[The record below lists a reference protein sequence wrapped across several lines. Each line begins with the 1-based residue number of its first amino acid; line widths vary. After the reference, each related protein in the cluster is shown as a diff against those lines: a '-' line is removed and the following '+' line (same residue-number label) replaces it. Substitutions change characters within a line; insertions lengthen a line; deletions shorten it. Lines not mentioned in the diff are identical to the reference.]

1 MMNRYFRV
9 STGLIMLLLLVCGL
23 FQAQS
28 PLQLTPSTQ
37 SQRTQNGSSGFSL
50 NQNETPNLAPSGPIV
65 SETVIPDVSP
75 LLREITPATPEIAL
89 DRELNPRM
97 HPGDLLNG
105 VPLLPDGEPD
115 PLADSSQNFGDLTP
129 PVSLSFDGISYA
141 TGGTGSPPDTVG
153 AVGPNHY
160 VQMVNGS
167 IQIFNKSGTSIFGP
181 VLSNTIWSGFGGN
194 CQTRNDGDP
203 IVLYDRQ
210 ADRWLVAQFTIVS
223 PYYICA
229 AVSTTADPTGSYYRY
244 AFNVG
249 SNLPDYFKF
258 GVWPDAYY
266 MSANESTYTAYA
278 FNRTA
283 MLAGAAATY
292 VKFTGQT
299 NLLMPAD
306 LDGAT
311 APPAGSPGIFYTFK
325 DNTFHGGSDRLE
337 VFNLTVNWASPGSS
351 TFTLVNTVPVTS
363 FTYTVCGFFNLDCI
377 PQPGATATQRLD
389 PVSEWPMFRLAYRNF
404 GTHQSLAGNF
414 AVDVGSD
421 RAGIRWFEL
430 RRTGVGAWSLYQEGT
445 QAPADG
451 VHRWMGS
458 IAQDRQGNI
467 ALGYSA
473 SSGTLNPS
481 IRYATRLASDPL
493 GTLQSE
499 VTLHAGGGI
508 QTSSHSRWGDYS
520 AMDVD
525 PSNDCTFWYTTEY
538 FSASGSQWRTRIGTF
553 TIPECVAVPDY
564 TLTTGDTVLNVCN
577 PGSDSSSF
585 TLGAQNGY
593 AGNVTLSTTGLPAGA
608 SASFSVNPVTVPGS
622 SDLTVTTAG
631 TGAGSYPFIVNS
643 TDGTLSHPQAMT
655 LNVTAAAPSAPT
667 LLSLANGTTGA
678 STTPTLSWQA
688 VAGSTNYILE
698 ISTSPTFSTLAYSI
712 NVAATSHVVATTLS
726 NDTLYYWRVRA
737 AANICGSG
745 ANSAVWAFT
754 TVSTPTT
761 LPAICRNPGTAIP
774 DNNPT
779 GITDSMVVATTGTL
793 TDLNVSLNIPHTY
806 VGDLIV
812 SLLHVDTATTVSLVN
827 RPVNGAGACSGNNIN
842 LTLDSSA
849 ALQVQ
854 VNCTSGANPTAA
866 YTVGGSYQPA
876 ATLNAFNGQNLSGT
890 WQLQVSDRAGV
901 DLGTLNQWC
910 LIPTVTGTPAARDY
924 SDLDSGYG
932 VAWHTGNGSLRL
944 GSSWTADTTFTL
956 GNDDGSDDGIVK
968 TGGQWVTGNTVTLNA
983 TITGGSGYLAGWF
996 DWNNDGLFSAGEKA
1010 VAQNVVAGVNTVN
1023 LTVGPYNP
1031 GSTPTLKA
1039 RFRLYATEP
1048 TFGPNGTETP
1058 DGGATTG
1065 EVEDYAWA
1073 FSPTAI
1079 SLQTLGLMNPFTWGL
1094 GLVLG
1099 LVGVT
1104 GWVLWR
1110 RIRFNK
1116 S

>member
-1 MMNRYFRV
+1 MKHLFRV
-9 STGLIMLLLLVCGL
+9 GSGLAMLLLVVFAL

-28 PLQLTPSTQ
+28 PVQLAPGTQ
-37 SQRTQNGSSGFSL
+37 VQRTQTGATGFSL
-50 NQNETPNLAPSGPIV
+50 NEDEAVPTGPIV
-65 SETVIPDVSP
+65 SDPVVPDVSKP
-75 LLREITPATPEIAL
+75 LRDMTPATPEIVL

-97 HPGDLLNG
+97 HPGVLLDGIPN
-105 VPLLPDGEPD
+105 LPDGESD
-115 PLADSSQNFGDLTP
+115 PLVESSQNGGDLTP
-129 PVSLSFDGISYA
+129 PVTLSFDGISYA

-167 IQIFNKSGTSIFGP
+167 IQIFNKSGTTVFGP
-181 VLSNTIWSGFGGN
+181 VFSNTIWSGFGGS

-210 ADRWLVAQFTIVS
+210 ADRWLVTQFTTAS
-223 PYYICA
+223 PYMICA
-229 AVSTTADPTGSYYRY
+229 AVSTTPDPTGSYYRY
-244 AFNVG
+244 AFNVATTI
-249 SNLPDYFKF
+249 PDYFKF

-266 MSANESTYTAYA
+266 MSANESSYTAYA

-283 MLAGAAATY
+283 MLTGAAATY
-292 VKFTGQT
+292 VKFTGET

-306 LDGAT
+306 LDGVT

-325 DNTFHGGSDRLE
+325 DNSYHGGSDRIE
-337 VFNLTVNWASPGSS
+337 VFNLTVNWATPASS
-351 TFTLVNTVPVTS
+351 TFTLVNTIPIGS
-363 FTYTVCGFFNLDCI
+363 YTYTVCGFFVLSCI
-377 PQPGATATQRLD
+377 PQNGTTRRLD

-404 GTHQSLAGNF
+404 GTHQALVGNF

-430 RRTGVGAWSLYQEGT
+430 RRAGVGAWSLYQEGT

-473 SSGTLNPS
+473 SSGTLFPS

-499 VTLHAGGGI
+499 VTLQTGGGS
-508 QTSSHSRWGDYS
+508 QTATHSRWGDYS

-525 PSNDCTFWYTTEY
+525 PTNDCTFWYTTEY

-564 TLTTGDTVLNVCN
+564 TLTTGDTVLDVCN
-577 PGSDSSSF
+577 PGSDSTLF
-585 TLGAQNGY
+585 TLAAQNGY
-593 AGNVTLSTTGLPAGA
+593 TGNVTLSASGLPAGA
-608 SASFSVNPVTVPGS
+608 SASFAVNPVAVPGNS
-622 SDLTVTTAG
+622 NLTVTTAG
-631 TGAGSYPFIVNS
+631 TAGGSYPFTVNS
-643 TDGTLSHPQAMT
+643 TDGTLSHAQNMT
-655 LNVTAAAPSAPT
+655 LNVTAAAPAAPT

-688 VAGSTNYILE
+688 VAGSTNYTLE
-698 ISTSPTFSTLAYSI
+698 ISTSPTFSTIAYTA
-712 NVAATSHVVATTLS
+712 NVPGTSHLVATPLS
-726 NDTLYYWRVRA
+726 SDTLYYWRVRA

-754 TVSTPTT
+754 TIGGPTT

-812 SLLHVDTATTVSLVN
+812 SLVHVDTATTVSLVN
-827 RPVNGAGACSGNNIN
+827 RPTNGGGGCSGNNIN

-854 VNCTSGANPTAA
+854 VNCTSGTNPTAA

-876 ATLNAFNGQNLSGT
+876 ATLNSFNGENLSGT
-890 WQLQVSDRAGV
+890 WQLQVSDRAGA

-910 LIPTVTGTPAARDY
+910 LIPTVGSTPAARDY
-924 SDLDSGYG
+924 SDLDTGYG
-932 VAWHTGNGSLRL
+932 IAWHTGDGALRL
-944 GSSWTADTTFTL
+944 GSNWTADTTFTL
-956 GNDDGSDDGIVK
+956 GNDDGSDDGITQ
-968 TGGQWVTGNTVTLNA
+968 TGGQWTTGNTVTLNA
-983 TITGGSGYLAGWF
+983 TITGGGGYLAGWF
-996 DWNNDGLFSAGEKA
+996 DWNNDGVFSAGEKA
-1010 VAQNVVAGVNTVN
+1010 VAQNVVAGVNSIS

-1031 GSTPTLKA
+1031 NSNSALNA
-1039 RFRLYATEP
+1039 RFRLYDSEP
-1048 TFGPNGTETP
+1048 LFDPTGIETP
-1058 DGGATTG
+1058 DGAAAAG
-1065 EVEDYAWA
+1065 EVEDYAWS

-1079 SLQTLGLMNPFTWGL
+1079 TLQSVGLTTPLAWGL
-1094 GLVLG
+1094 GIVFG

-1104 GWVLWR
+1104 GWVLR
-1110 RIRFNK
+1110 RRQTL
-1116 S
+1116 